1 MKASVIVVEDNLLLA
16 EDVIETLEK
25 FDYEVLES
33 FTTGEEARD
42 WLTDHYES
50 VDFALLDIELAGKMT
65 GIDLANHINKKFKKR
80 KIGLIFLTAF
90 QDDLH
95 FRQAKRSKPAAYLF
109 KNQIGDKDLNIA
121 IELALANANDVQ
133 PEEQTD
139 GYFMNDRIFVRQD
152 TNKFVRMAISDID
165 IIEAD
170 GSYTRII
177 ANRRKY
183 MLSESLKKV
192 ESKMAGLKQFVRIHK
207 SYIVNV
213 NKIDGFEN
221 SFIEIGEDNYPIGK
235 TYLKGFLAKF
245 RFV

>member
-25 FDYEVLES
+25 FDYEVLNS
-33 FTTGEEARD
+33 FTTGEEAQD
-42 WLTDHYES
+42 WLKDNHEL

-65 GIDLANHINKKFKKR
+65 GIDLANHINKKFKKS

-121 IELALANANDVQ
+121 IELALANANDIQ
-133 PEEQTD
+133 PEEQTG
-139 GYFMNDRIFVRQD
+139 GYILKDRIFVRQES
-152 TNKFVRMAISDID
+152 NKFVRMSLGDID

-170 GSYTRII
+170 GSYTTII
-177 ANRRKY
+177 ANKRRY
-183 MLSESLKKV
+183 MLSESMKKV
-192 ESKMAGLKQFVRIHK
+192 ESKMSGLQQFVRIHK
-207 SYIVNV
+207 SYIVNIDKV
-213 NKIDGFEN
+213 DGFEN
-221 SFIEIGEDNYPIGK
+221 KYIEIGNDSYPIGR
-235 TYLKGFLAKF
+235 TYLKNFLAKF
-245 RFV
+245 RFI

>member
-16 EDVIETLEK
+16 ADIIETLES
-25 FDYEVLES
+25 FDYEVLEC

-42 WLTDHYES
+42 WLKTNHEQ

-65 GIDLANHINKKFKKR
+65 GIELANFINKRFKKK

-121 IELALANANDVQ
+121 IELALANANDSQ
-133 PEEQTD
+133 PEVPTE
-139 GYFMNDRIFVRQD
+139 GYFLNDRIFVRQD
-152 TNKFVRMAISDID
+152 SNKFVRMSISDI
-165 IIEAD
+165 EVLMAE
-170 GSYTRII
+170 GSYTSII
-177 ANRRKY
+177 TNGRRY
-183 MLSESLKKV
+183 VLSESLKKV
-192 ESKMAGLKQFVRIHK
+192 ATKMTGLPQFVRIHK
-207 SYIVNV
+207 SYIVNI
-213 NKIDGFEN
+213 NKIDAFEN
-221 SFIEIGEDNYPIGK
+221 QYIEIGKDHYPIGK
-235 TYLKGFLAKF
+235 TYMKQFLAKF

>member
-42 WLTDHYES
+42 WLKDNYDK

-65 GIDLANHINKKFKKR
+65 GIDLANHINKKFKKK

-133 PEEQTD
+133 PEEQTE
-139 GYFMNDRIFVRQD
+139 GYFLNDRIFVRQE
-152 TNKFVRMAISDID
+152 TNKFVRMSIGDIE

-170 GSYTRII
+170 GSYTSII
-177 ANRRKY
+177 ANKKRY

-192 ESKMAGLKQFVRIHK
+192 ESKMSGVKEFVRIHK

-221 SFIEIGEDNYPIGK
+221 SYIEIGEDHYPIGK
-235 TYLKGFLAKF
+235 TYLKNFLAKF